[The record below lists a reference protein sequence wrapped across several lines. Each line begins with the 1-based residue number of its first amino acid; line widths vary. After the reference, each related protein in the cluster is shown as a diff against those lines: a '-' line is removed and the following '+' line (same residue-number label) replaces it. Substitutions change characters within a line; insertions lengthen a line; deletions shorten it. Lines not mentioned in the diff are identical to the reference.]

1 MIRHLLA
8 ALLLTAAPPLL
19 AQGMPQ
25 WKIYEFAEYR
35 FRALFPEGPAEK
47 KGRLKT
53 EIGDVVSARYTA
65 DGGNAT
71 YDVTITDYPA
81 ERVGKI
87 NPDKVINSARDG
99 LVEHAKGRLE
109 SSRASVMGHA
119 RIRDCVI
126 IGGDGTRYRVKLTL
140 IGTRLYQVTAM
151 AKPPATAEEEKFL
164 SSFQL
169 IGKGS
174 P

>member
-1 MIRHLLA
+1 MIRLPLAVLLLA
-8 ALLLTAAPPLL
+8 AAPALF

-25 WKIYEFAEYR
+25 WKIYEFAEYK

-53 EIGDVVSARYTA
+53 EIGEVVSARYTA
-65 DGGNAT
+65 DGGDAT
-71 YDVTITDYPA
+71 YDVTVTDYPP

-99 LVEHAKGRLE
+99 LVEHAKGTLE
-109 SSRASVMGHA
+109 SSKASTMGHA

-126 IGGDGTRYRVKLTL
+126 VGSDGTRYRVKLTL

-151 AKPPATAEEEKFL
+151 AKPPAKAEEDKFL

-169 IGKGS
+169 IGSGTR
-174 P
+174 